1 MHRRSLSLALVPVL
15 AIAFASAAR
24 AALGPAADAVVEE
37 SFQRELRPFL
47 TKNCF
52 VCHNAE
58 RQAGDLNLES
68 FAKLSS
74 LSESREDWKL
84 IVQRVETG
92 EMPPSEMPAKSIPP
106 GGLPNPPPA
115 ERQAAIHWIKSEFA
129 RADGAITPLAGRV
142 TARRLN
148 RVEYNNTIQD
158 LLGIKFWPADDFPQD
173 DASHGFDNIA
183 DSLTMSPVLMEKYLV
198 AAERAARMAVY
209 GPEPLHPATKKL
221 EQVERDVL
229 NRTEVPKEYDV
240 TGLNT
245 DRSLHAIH
253 RFPVDGEYLFRVTSR
268 GFRPLGS
275 NPLELGLWLDGKLV
289 TELQVD
295 PKEDGPSLLGGRQD
309 LFGKPQEFRMFVPA
323 GDHWVAATVLRM
335 FEGLPPIY
343 KGPNPSN
350 RNPPTEVAVQFPGQ
364 AAPEGQKPRDGAQTP
379 GTPAD
384 AAVVSAPTPVP
395 APVAAAAPEAAPA
408 LPPPA
413 PQVPRDG
420 AAVAVVPPAAAPV
433 VAAGV
438 DPAAPAP
445 AAGARGGRA
454 GRGGR
459 GRGNGLAPI
468 DTQIGIDYVDIVG
481 PYQQT
486 KGPSPESIRK
496 LFPRENFDRTAPR
509 AANEVLSAFLHRAF
523 RRPVT
528 RAEVAKYV
536 GLYNLVRKAGD
547 SFEEGIAV
555 AIQAVLVSPDFLY
568 RIERDPPAKNPEA
581 PIADHEL
588 ATRLSYF
595 LWSSMPDDELLA
607 AADRG
612 TLRKPEVLE
621 KQIRR
626 MLQSPKSVSLAKN
639 FAGQWLQTRKME
651 SVTPDFNLF
660 PDFDAYLRMS
670 MLQETELFFDHIV
683 REDRSITEF
692 LDANY
697 SFLNERLAGFYGV
710 PGVKGTEFR
719 KVELKD
725 TPRGGIITQA
735 SVLTVSSYATR
746 TSPVLRGKWILDNI
760 LNAPPP
766 APPDNVPALED
777 TIKGNPEASLREQLA
792 MHRKN
797 PTCAGCHSRM
807 DPLGVGLENFNAIGA
822 WRTLDGKLPIDAS
835 GKLPDGRS
843 FSGPTDLRGILTAD
857 RKEFAACLA
866 EKMLIYALGRGL
878 EAHDRPTV
886 KELTSRLE
894 KNDYRFSALVIEI
907 VNSLPFQ
914 KRTREKS

>member
-1 MHRRSLSLALVPVL
+1 MHRPSPRLTVIFSAIFAWLAVPV
-15 AIAFASAAR
+15 AFAQTDAASA
-24 AALGPAADAVVEE
+24 GDHY
-37 SFQRELRPFL
+37 QRELRPFL
-47 TKNCF
+47 AKNCF
-52 VCHNAE
+52 VCHGAE
-58 RQAGDLNLES
+58 RQSGDFTLLPFDKS
-68 FAKLSS
+68 SS
-74 LSESREDWKL
+74 LSQDREDWKQIL
-84 IVQRVETG
+84 QMIETG
-92 EMPPSEMPAKSIPP
+92 EMPPSDLPAKSIPP
-106 GGLPNPPPA
+106 GGLPNPTEA
-115 ERQAAIHWIKSEFA
+115 ERQQAIQWIKGEFA
-129 RADGAITPLAGRV
+129 RADAAIKPIAGRV

-148 RVEYNNTIQD
+148 RVEYNNTIQE
-158 LLGIKFWPADDFPQD
+158 LLGIKLWPADDFPQD

-183 DSLTMSPVLMEKYLV
+183 DSLSMSPVLMEKYMI
-198 AAERAARMAVY
+198 AAERAARMALF
-209 GPEPLHPATKKL
+209 GPERLHPATKKL
-221 EQVERDVL
+221 EQLERDVL

-240 TGLNT
+240 TGLNN
-245 DRSLHAIH
+245 DRSLHAMH

-275 NPLELGLWLDGKLV
+275 NPLELGLWLDGKMV

-335 FEGLPPIY
+335 FEGLPPMY
-343 KGPNPSN
+343 NGPNPSK
-350 RNPPTEVAVQFPGQ
+350 RNPPPPV
-364 AAPEGQKPRDGAQTP
+364 PE
-379 GTPAD
+379 TPAP
-384 AAVVSAPTPVP
+384 VVVEVP
-395 APVAAAAPEAAPA
+395 APAVATPLPENAAVAAAG
-408 LPPPA
+408 
-413 PQVPRDG
+413 D
-420 AAVAVVPPAAAPV
+420 
-433 VAAGV
+433 
-438 DPAAPAP
+438 APAP
-445 AAGARGGRA
+445 AVGARGGRG

-459 GRGNGLAPI
+459 NRNAGPAPI

-481 PYQQT
+481 PYKQVQ
-486 KGPSPESIRK
+486 GPSAESIRK
-496 LFPRENFDRTAPR
+496 LFPRENFDRNASR
-509 AANEVLSAFLHRAF
+509 AANEVLSTFLHRAF

-528 RAEVAKYV
+528 RAEIAKYV
-536 GLYNLVRKAGD
+536 GLYTMVRKAGD
-547 SFEEGIAV
+547 SFEEGLAV

-568 RIERDPPAKNPEA
+568 RIEREPAAKSIEA
-581 PIADHEL
+581 PITEHEL

-612 TLRKPEVLE
+612 MLRKPDVLE
-621 KQIRR
+621 NQVRR
-626 MLQSPKSVSLAKN
+626 MLRSPKSVSLAKN
-639 FAGQWLQTRKME
+639 FAGQWLQIRKME

-660 PDFDAYLRMS
+660 PDFDGYLRMS

-697 SFLNERLAGFYGV
+697 SFLNERLAGFYGI

-719 KVELKD
+719 KVELKG
-725 TPRGGIITQA
+725 TPRGGIVTHA

-777 TIKGNPEASLREQLA
+777 TIKGNPAASLRDQLA

-797 PTCAGCHSRM
+797 PSCASCHSRM
-807 DPLGVGLENFNAIGA
+807 DPLGVGLENFDAIGA
-822 WRTLDGKLPIDAS
+822 WRTLDGRMPIDAS

-843 FSGPTDLRGILTAD
+843 FSGPDELRGIITAD
-857 RKEFAACLA
+857 RGEFAACLA

-886 KELTSRLE
+886 KELTSKLE

-907 VNSLPFQ
+907 AKSLPFQ
-914 KRTREKS
+914 KRTRGKP

>member
-1 MHRRSLSLALVPVL
+1 MHGHFPRLAPVFVVVLFAL
-15 AIAFASAAR
+15 AAPFSRAQGDAATAEAQYR
-24 AALGPAADAVVEE
+24 
-37 SFQRELRPFL
+37 QQLRPFL
-47 TKNCF
+47 AKNCV
-52 VCHNAE
+52 VCHGAE
-58 RQAGDLNLES
+58 RQSGDFNLAP
-68 FAKLSS
+68 FDKLSS
-74 LSESREDWKL
+74 LSENREDWKL
-84 IVQRVETG
+84 ILQRIETG
-92 EMPPSEMPAKSIPP
+92 EMPPTEMPAKSIPP
-106 GGLPNPPPA
+106 GGLPNPTA
-115 ERQAAIHWIKSEFA
+115 GEREAAIKWIHGEFERGD
-129 RADGAITPLAGRV
+129 RAIKPAAGRV
-142 TARRLN
+142 TARRMN

-158 LLGIKFWPADDFPQD
+158 LLGIKLWPADDFPQD

-183 DSLTMSPVLMEKYLV
+183 DSLSMSPVLMEKYLV
-198 AAERAARMAVY
+198 AAERAARMAVF
-209 GPEPLHPATKKL
+209 GPETLHPATKKL

-240 TGLNT
+240 TGLNN
-245 DRSLHAIH
+245 DRSLHAMH

-309 LFGKPQEFRMFVPA
+309 LFGKPQEYRMFVPA

-335 FEGLPPIY
+335 FEGLPPLY
-343 KGPNPSN
+343 KGPNPSS
-350 RNPPTEVAVQFPGQ
+350 RNPPPPQPEIPAPVVAQVQVPPPVTPEATPVV
-364 AAPEGQKPRDGAQTP
+364 AAP
-379 GTPAD
+379 PAD
-384 AAVVSAPTPVP
+384 AP
-395 APVAAAAPEAAPA
+395 ALAAAGNPVAAAAP
-408 LPPPA
+408 
-413 PQVPRDG
+413 
-420 AAVAVVPPAAAPV
+420 
-433 VAAGV
+433 
-438 DPAAPAP
+438 
-445 AAGARGGRA
+445 AAGAGARRGGRN
-454 GRGGR
+454 R
-459 GRGNGLAPI
+459 NGPAPI
-468 DTQIGIDYVDIVG
+468 DAQIGIDYVDIVG
-481 PYQQT
+481 PYKQVQ
-486 KGPSPESIRK
+486 GPSAESVKK
-496 LFPRENFDRTAPR
+496 LFPRENFDRKAR
-509 AANEVLSAFLHRAF
+509 DAAREVLSAFIHRAF
-523 RRPVT
+523 RRPVS

-536 GLYNLVRKAGD
+536 GLYNMVRKAGD
-547 SFEEGIAV
+547 SFEEGLAV

-568 RIERDPPAKNPEA
+568 RIERDPPAKDAEA
-581 PIADHEL
+581 SITEHEL

-612 TLRKPEVLE
+612 TLRKPDVLE
-621 KQIRR
+621 NQVRR
-626 MLQSPKSVSLAKN
+626 MLRSPKSGALAKN
-639 FAGQWLQTRKME
+639 FAGQWLQIRKME
-651 SVTPDFNLF
+651 SVTPDFNMF

-683 REDRSITEF
+683 REDRSITDF

-719 KVELKD
+719 QVELNG
-725 TPRGGIITQA
+725 TPRGGIITHA

-766 APPDNVPALED
+766 SPPDNVPALEE
-777 TIKGNPEASLREQLA
+777 TIKGNPAASLRDQLA

-843 FSGPTDLRGILTAD
+843 FSGPAELRGILNAD

-866 EKMLIYALGRGL
+866 EKMLIYALGRGV
-878 EAHDRPTV
+878 EAHDRPTL
-886 KELTSRLE
+886 KNLTTGLE
-894 KNDYRFSALVIEI
+894 KHDYRFSALVIEI

>member
-1 MHRRSLSLALVPVL
+1 MPSRYPRLAPVFAALIASLVAP
-15 AIAFASAAR
+15 AAR
-24 AALGPAADAVVEE
+24 AQTDHATAAA
-37 SFQRELRPFL
+37 QYQQQLRPFL
-47 TKNCF
+47 AKNCF
-52 VCHNAE
+52 VCHGAE
-58 RQAGDLNLES
+58 RQSGDLNLAP
-68 FAKLSS
+68 FDKLSS
-74 LSESREDWKL
+74 LSENREDWKL
-84 IVQRVETG
+84 ILQRIETG
-92 EMPPSEMPAKSIPP
+92 EMPPTEMPAKSIPP
-106 GGLPNPPPA
+106 GGLPNPTEA
-115 ERQAAIHWIKSEFA
+115 ERQAAIKWIRGEFE
-129 RADGAITPLAGRV
+129 RGDNAIKPTAGRV

-158 LLGIKFWPADDFPQD
+158 LLGIKLWPADDFPQD

-183 DSLTMSPVLMEKYLV
+183 DSLSMSPVLMEKYLA
-198 AAERAARMAVY
+198 AAERAARTAVF
-209 GPEPLHPATKKL
+209 GPEVLHPATKKL
-221 EQVERDVL
+221 EQLERDVL

-245 DRSLHAIH
+245 DRSLHAMH
-253 RFPVDGEYLFRVTSR
+253 RFPVDGEYLFRVVSR

-343 KGPNPSN
+343 KGPNPSS
-350 RNPPTEVAVQFPGQ
+350 RNPPPEIPVQFPGQ
-364 AAPEGQKPRDGAQTP
+364 AAPEGQKARDGAQTP
-379 GTPAD
+379 APSPVAV
-384 AAVVSAPTPVP
+384 AAQLPPPPQTA
-395 APVAAAAPEAAPA
+395 AAAAPEAAPVQ
-408 LPPPA
+408 LPPPQA
-413 PQVPRDG
+413 PRDG
-420 AAVAVVPPAAAPV
+420 PVV
-433 VAAGV
+433 VAAG
-438 DPAAPAP
+438 DPAAPTPAP

-481 PYQQT
+481 PYKQAQ
-486 KGPSPESIRK
+486 GPSAESIAK
-496 LFPRENFDRTAPR
+496 LFPRENFDRKARGAATA
-509 AANEVLSAFLHRAF
+509 VLSPFLHRAF

-528 RAEVAKYV
+528 RAEIAKYV
-536 GLYNLVRKAGD
+536 GLYDLVRKAGD
-547 SFEEGIAV
+547 SFEEGLAV

-568 RIERDPPAKNPEA
+568 RIEKDPPAKNAEA
-581 PIADHEL
+581 PITDHEL

-612 TLRKPEVLE
+612 TLRKPAVLE
-621 KQIRR
+621 TQVRR
-626 MLQSPKSVSLAKN
+626 MLQHPKSVSLAKN

-683 REDRSITEF
+683 RGDRSITEF

-710 PGVKGTEFR
+710 PDVKGTEFR

-725 TPRGGIITQA
+725 TPRGGIVTHA

-777 TIKGNPEASLREQLA
+777 TIKGNPAASLRDQLA

-797 PTCAGCHSRM
+797 PTCAGCHNRM

-822 WRTLDGKLPIDAS
+822 WRTLDGKQEIDAS

-843 FSGPTDLRGILTAD
+843 FSGPAELRGILNAD

-866 EKMLIYALGRGL
+866 EKMLIYALGRGV
-878 EAHDRPTV
+878 EAHDRPTL

-894 KNDYRFSALVIEI
+894 KNDYRFSALIVEI